1 MFEIGSSLR
10 EARERRGLSHAQIE
24 RDTRIRTRY
33 LRALEDES
41 FELIPG
47 RVYAKGFLRAYAD
60 YLGLDGQQFVDE
72 FSSRVPEEE
81 EPDAGVAL
89 QPIPRRGFR
98 VPATAVAA
106 LVVIAVVVGLVAWLA
121 GAPPAKRHASRPP
134 PAPPARVAAPEP
146 PRIFAPGP
154 RLAKLTLTAAR
165 GACWLDAHAGSQ
177 TGPALRTG
185 MLEPGQSLRLSGRRI
200 WIRLGDPTAL
210 DATLNGRPVQLP
222 TSTPVN
228 VLVTKTGIQTVA

>member
-10 EARERRGLSHAQIE
+10 KARERRGISHAQIE

-33 LRALEDES
+33 LRALEDERY
-41 FELIPG
+41 ELIPG

-60 YLGLDGQQFVDE
+60 YLGLDGEQFVDE

-81 EPDAGVAL
+81 EPDAHVQL
-89 QPIPRRGFR
+89 QPIPRRRFR

-106 LVVIAVVVGLVAWLA
+106 LVVIGVVVGLVAWLA
-121 GAPPAKRHASRPP
+121 GAPPAKRHASRPQ
-134 PAPPARVAAPEP
+134 PAPTAPVATPEP
-146 PRIFAPGP
+146 PRIFAPGR
-154 RLAKLTLTAAR
+154 RLARLTLTAAR

-177 TGPALRTG
+177 TGRTLQTG
-185 MLEPGQSLRLSGRRI
+185 MLEAGQSARFTAKRI

-210 DATLNGRPVQLP
+210 EATLNGRPVQLP
-222 TSTPVN
+222 TSTPVD
-228 VLVTKTGIQTVA
+228 VLVTRTGIRATA